1 MGYDQAR
8 MDALLGLDGKEEFVI
23 YLAATG
29 KVEPGQDAKSER
41 SPSPK

>member
-8 MDALLGLDGKEEFVI
+8 MDALLGLDGKDEFVI

-29 KVEPGQDAKSER
+29 KVEAGQDAKSAK
-41 SPSPK
+41 SSSSK

>member
-29 KVEPGQDAKSER
+29 KVDAGRSEKA
-41 SPSPK
+41 SQNSK